1 MEEAVTRIVERRFPE
16 LAGAYH
22 LPRFARVIAI
32 ADPPTTSG
40 LCDDFRPR
48 YAVDLEVLGPDGE
61 PDPDLPNLPGVPLPV
76 PSGGN
81 EMGFFG
87 FPHEGTT
94 VVVSFAYGLPSKPFI
109 LQILPHGLAL
119 PKVPKGD
126 LLWQQSEAVQQRV
139 DAKGNWTRTTDGK
152 ITDKA
157 SDREVEAL
165 ENTEGYQNST
175 IGVADH
181 STEEVGGVK
190 LIEAMGAIKLLSAGS
205 ASLAAV
211 DDLHLATGRD
221 LNLVVGQKLN
231 AAVGGDMIERIQG
244 MRESVAVASQKL
256 TAPKTWIGSEG
267 VNVLQVLADLID
279 LVGEMNAA
287 IAVHVHGPSPPPGNF
302 SEFSAYAAAT
312 SLLNAKLKPVVL

>member
-32 ADPPTTSG
+32 ADPPSTSG

-48 YAVDLEVLGPDGE
+48 YAVDLEVLGADGE
-61 PDPDLPNLPGVPLPV
+61 PDPDLPSLPGVPLPV

-231 AAVGGDMIERIQG
+231 AAVGGDMVERIQG
-244 MRESVAVASQKL
+244 LRESVAVASQKL
-256 TAPKTWIGSEG
+256 TAPKNHVGSEG
-267 VNVLQVLADLID
+267 INVFRVLCDTLDLIEQ
-279 LVGEMNAA
+279 LATELAS
-287 IAVHVHGPSPPPGNF
+287 HTHGPSPVPTNAPAF
-302 SEFSAYAAAT
+302 AASAAKAA
-312 SLLNAKLKPVVL
+312 LLSAELGSVTL